1 MHALIPTPYPTK
13 KGSKMKTLSLPTGA
27 SSSAAAAA
35 AMASSLSGM
44 FPASG
49 SGAEGGAGGAEMDD
63 QDMSRLQ
70 AMLEARG
77 FPPHLAGL
85 VGPRSGH

>member
-1 MHALIPTPYPTK
+1 
-13 KGSKMKTLSLPTGA
+13 MKTLPLPTGA